1 MKDDLKCYISPPNN
15 ESKLL
20 KRISDYIIEFVCGYA
35 TCATFWWCTN
45 TFGRA
50 VYMAANVHSYG
61 FRVNYMA
68 SANKYRRPGVGTKVS
83 FRAAVKF
90 GADLEGHKT

>member
-1 MKDDLKCYISPPNN
+1 M
-15 ESKLL
+15 LL

-50 VYMAANVHSYG
+50 VYMSW
-61 FRVNYMA
+61 
-68 SANKYRRPGVGTKVS
+68 TKV
-83 FRAAVKF
+83 RA
-90 GADLEGHKT
+90 GQN

>member
-1 MKDDLKCYISPPNN
+1 MRHLWTSGRNTYQLVKDDLKCYISPPNN

-20 KRISDYIIEFVCGYA
+20 MRISDNIIEFVFGYA

-50 VYMAANVHSYG
+50 VYILISPLILKSLLRIYFVE
-61 FRVNYMA
+61 
-68 SANKYRRPGVGTKVS
+68 P
-83 FRAAVKF
+83 
-90 GADLEGHKT
+90 